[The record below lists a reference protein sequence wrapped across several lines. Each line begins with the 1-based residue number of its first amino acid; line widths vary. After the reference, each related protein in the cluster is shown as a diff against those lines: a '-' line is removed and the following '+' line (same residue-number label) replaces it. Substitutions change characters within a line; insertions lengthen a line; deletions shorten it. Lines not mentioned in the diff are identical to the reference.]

1 MSERHQVVIAGAG
14 GMGRATGLLLREL
27 GDFEVDLWLGDGSE
41 PQVRA
46 ATSWIREG
54 SARPG
59 RVEGFLLPREGTSP
73 EFEEVLS
80 RADILLDCLPG
91 SEAPR
96 MARLARRHHL
106 HYANLT
112 EHVRETEEVSRLA
125 EGAEQG
131 FLLQTGL
138 APGFVDVLA
147 HGLYQRFCRENGVD
161 GADSVTMRVGA
172 LTTTAHPPHYYGF
185 TWSSIGV
192 AVEYVEPATV
202 IREHRRTTRPSL
214 SDRALIVVDGVVY
227 EEALTSGGAADLP
240 RVLEGKVRSLD
251 YKTLRYPGHYAW
263 VQGLLEAAPEH
274 GRAEHLQSLMEQAVP
289 FVEDDLVVIY
299 SAVEGAAAQGG
310 LARLEK
316 SFLIRPCRVGART
329 LKAIQATTASALA
342 ESARLL
348 LAGACPGVCLQSQI
362 DPAKFMAGP
371 FVGTIYHGNPPVPIA
386 HPVTG

>member
-1 MSERHQVVIAGAG
+1 V
-14 GMGRATGLLLREL
+14 
-27 GDFEVDLWLGDGSE
+27 
-41 PQVRA
+41 
-46 ATSWIREG
+46 
-54 SARPG
+54 SA
-59 RVEGFLLPREGTSP
+59 
-73 EFEEVLS
+73 
-80 RADILLDCLPG
+80 I
-91 SEAPR
+91 
-96 MARLARRHHL
+96 
-106 HYANLT
+106 
-112 EHVRETEEVSRLA
+112 A

-161 GADSVTMRVGA
+161 GADSVTLRVGA

-214 SDRALIVVDGVVY
+214 SDRAQIIVDGVVY

-240 RVLEGKVRSLD
+240 SVLEGKVRSLD

-263 VQGLLEAAPEH
+263 VQGLLDEAPEE
-274 GRAEHLQSLMEQAVP
+274 GRAEHLQALMEQAVP

-299 SAVEGAAAQGG
+299 SAVEGPGAGGG
-310 LARLEK
+310 LRRLEK
-316 SFLIRPCRVGART
+316 SFLIRPRRVGART

-348 LAGACPGVCLQSQI
+348 LTDACPGVCLQSQI

-371 FVGTIYHGNPPVPIA
+371 FVGTIYHGNPPVAIA